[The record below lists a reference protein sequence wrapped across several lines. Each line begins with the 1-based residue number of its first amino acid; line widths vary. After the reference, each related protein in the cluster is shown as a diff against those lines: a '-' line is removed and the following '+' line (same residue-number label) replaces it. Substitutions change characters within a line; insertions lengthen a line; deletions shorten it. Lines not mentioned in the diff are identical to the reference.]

1 MEEGMNYLVT
11 GVAGFIGSHIA
22 EKLIAD
28 GHLVIGIDNLIGGYI
43 DNVPSGVVFFNIDLD
58 HLEEIKPL
66 FKNIDTVIHAAC
78 TAYEGLSVF
87 SPSLVVRNTIQITA
101 NVMSCSVRHKVKKV
115 VYLSSM
121 ARYGSQVT
129 IPFTEDM
136 VPNPQDPYG
145 ISKLAS
151 EKLVENIASTHGI
164 EFVIL
169 VPHNVIGPRQKYDD
183 PYRNVASI
191 MINRMLHG
199 KQPIIYGN
207 GNQKR
212 CFSFIN
218 DVIDPLITACNSK
231 LAVGKTINIGPDE
244 EFITINELAQHIA
257 RIINFSLDPIY
268 VPGRPL
274 EVEFASCSADLARKL
289 LSYNTKT
296 NLDHGLV
303 QLVEYIKT
311 RGLREFDYHLPIEF
325 ITEKT
330 PKTWSEKL
338 I

>member
-1 MEEGMNYLVT
+1 
-11 GVAGFIGSHIA
+11 
-22 EKLIAD
+22 
-28 GHLVIGIDNLIGGYI
+28 
-43 DNVPSGVVFFNIDLD
+43 
-58 HLEEIKPL
+58 
-66 FKNIDTVIHAAC
+66 
-78 TAYEGLSVF
+78 
-87 SPSLVVRNTIQITA
+87 
-101 NVMSCSVRHKVKKV
+101 
-115 VYLSSM
+115 
-121 ARYGSQVT
+121 
-129 IPFTEDM
+129 
-136 VPNPQDPYG
+136 
-145 ISKLAS
+145 
-151 EKLVENIASTHGI
+151 
-164 EFVIL
+164 
-169 VPHNVIGPRQKYDD
+169 
-183 PYRNVASI
+183 

-257 RIINFSLDPIY
+257 KIINFSLDPIY
-268 VPGRPL
+268 VPERPL

-296 NLDHGLV
+296 DLDHGLV

-311 RGLREFDYHLPIEF
+311 RGLKEFDYHLPIEF